1 MYTNY
6 FGDNSGV
13 TLREYEEETH
23 FQDAELIDIAKNV
36 ELKQDI
42 KNYTSLRIGELFLD
56 KYRIVKILGRGNSS
70 IIYLLVSND
79 DSQKLFVLKEFFPK
93 GFVERTDKEKVT
105 VKPTLTKAELKNYH
119 LMQEIFIGEA
129 QNLMRVSSQKH
140 PNLVHFLTAKRNIN
154 NTNYYIMSY
163 EEGHTLK
170 TYIENIQNSNNGKL
184 TSKEITSLA
193 KGLLQGIHHV
203 HSAGVYHQDIK
214 LENILIRNDGSPI
227 IIDFGASVLVH
238 DKENNKYYNTAT
250 LKYAAPEQM
259 TMDNPPK
266 INETTDIYNIGV
278 LLYRLITGS
287 FPPKADERKKSL
299 ESTGDDAYHS
309 LMKQNLPDYNKSL
322 LKAVDTSLNLAQ
334 DERFQNA
341 IEFEKALHKLH
352 IEKSFIAAL
361 LIPLFFALVYFVWP
375 NSQDNILTINKTEQT
390 SLEDTVPKSENHSES
405 HEVTILSDINNV
417 KYLLN
422 GKQINNNK
430 FFAKIGKSYTILAM
444 SEGYEPQEYTI
455 DYSTLSDNSFVLNN
469 NMLDNQEQELETGT
483 DLSNYPEEENIAPL
497 IFQASVQ
504 ESDEIALPSHTD
516 NEDILADAPTIP
528 INNVIPKFVPEIVT
542 VKQPIIKKYTET
554 KTTDTAEK
562 LRKQAI
568 RSTKIDLEKK
578 EALKKRKAKQR
589 KQAKIKTV
597 KRKRLAA
604 EKHRSKKRS
613 LKKSKARQRK
623 KETSGS
629 VWYCVARNG
638 AIIKSAKK
646 STRGAAKSIALLYCK
661 KSSRGQGVCRVSC
674 YLWK

>member
-1 MYTNY
+1 MTQIYHLSCVCQLI
-6 FGDNSGV
+6 FGHNLGE

-23 FQDAELIDIAKNV
+23 FQDAELIDAVKNV
-36 ELKQDI
+36 ELAQDI
-42 KNYTSLRIGELFLD
+42 ENYTSLRIGELFLD

-70 IIYLLVSND
+70 IIYLLNWND

-93 GFVERTDKEKVT
+93 GFVERTDKEEVV

-129 QNLMRVSSQKH
+129 QNLMRVSSKKH
-140 PNLVHFLTAKRNIN
+140 PNIVHFLTAKRNIN

-163 EEGHTLK
+163 EEGYTLK
-170 TYIENIQNSNNGKL
+170 TYLENMQKSTGKL
-184 TSKEITSLA
+184 NSKEITSLA
-193 KGLLQGIHHV
+193 KGLLQGIHHI

-238 DKENNKYYNTAT
+238 DKKNNEYYNTAT

-278 LLYRLITGS
+278 LLYRLITGG

-299 ESTGDDAYHS
+299 ESTGVDAYHS

-334 DERFQNA
+334 NERFQNA

-352 IEKSFIAAL
+352 IEKSFIVAL
-361 LIPLFFALVYFVWP
+361 LTPIFFALVYFAWP
-375 NSQDNILTINKTEQT
+375 NSSDNTQPIDKIEQT

-405 HEVTILSDINNV
+405 HEVTTLPDINNV
-417 KYLLN
+417 R
-422 GKQINNNK
+422 QVDDNK
-430 FFAKIGKSYTILAM
+430 SSAKIGKRYAISAM
-444 SEGYEPQEYTI
+444 PEGYEPKEYAI
-455 DYSTLSDNSFVLNN
+455 DSSTPSSNGLVLNN
-469 NMLDNQEQELETGT
+469 NMLGKQKQKQKQEQELETGT
-483 DLSNYPEEENIAPL
+483 DLSSYPEKENIAPP

-504 ESDEIALPSHTD
+504 ESDKIAIASHTD
-516 NEDILADAPTIP
+516 DEDILADAPTIP
-528 INNVIPKFVPEIVT
+528 INNVSPKNAPEIVT

-554 KTTDTAEK
+554 KTTDAAEK
-562 LRKQAI
+562 SQKQAI
-568 RSTKIDLEKK
+568 RSTKTDLEKK
-578 EALKKRKAKQR
+578 EALKTSKAKQRKAKQRKVRQRKAKQR
-589 KQAKIKTV
+589 KQEKIKTA

-604 EKHRSKKRS
+604 KKRRV
-613 LKKSKARQRK
+613 KKRTVKKLQARQPK
-623 KETSGS
+623 KETSGTA
-629 VWYCVARNG
+629 VDAFRMME
-638 AIIKSAKK
+638 
-646 STRGAAKSIALLYCK
+646 LP
-661 KSSRGQGVCRVSC
+661 
-674 YLWK
+674 